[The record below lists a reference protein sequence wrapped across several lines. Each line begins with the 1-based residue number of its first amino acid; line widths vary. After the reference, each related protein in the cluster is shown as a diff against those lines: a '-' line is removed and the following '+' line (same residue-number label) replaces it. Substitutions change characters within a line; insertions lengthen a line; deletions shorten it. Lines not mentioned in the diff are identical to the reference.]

1 MEIGIAEIIATV
13 ASVIG
18 GGGGAE
24 YIRRNTQAMR
34 KNREDIV
41 RLEARLDE
49 REKATN
55 AQHQSTCKKID
66 DVRSDVKSLDG
77 KLDRLIE
84 RK

>member
-1 MEIGIAEIIATV
+1 MEIGIAEIIATIGTI
-13 ASVIG
+13 IG

-24 YIRRNTQAMR
+24 YIRRNTVAMR

-41 RLEARLDE
+41 RLEARLEE
-49 REKATN
+49 REKAVEKM
-55 AQHQSTCKKID
+55 HGSTCKKID
-66 DVRSDVKSLDG
+66 EVKADVKTLDG